1 MKIWDL
7 LLIKGIKS
15 FLIIGLSMIKYFE
28 NKLLSLGFE
37 KLLRFLITDILE
49 SEFFINENYD
59 KALKIIMDFKFPK
72 ELMDNLE
79 KEYEIKLKIPQLNEK
94 N

>member
-15 FLIIGLSMIKYFE
+15 FLKIGISMVKYFE
-28 NKLLSLGFE
+28 KHLLSLNFE

-49 SEFFINENYD
+49 SEFFEND
-59 KALKIIMDFKFPK
+59 NFEKALKIIMDLKFPK

>member
-1 MKIWDL
+1 M
-7 LLIKGIKS
+7 
-15 FLIIGLSMIKYFE
+15 
-28 NKLLSLGFE
+28 
-37 KLLRFLITDILE
+37 
-49 SEFFINENYD
+49 NENYD